1 MIFFINTI
9 KNLSL
14 YIFLTISISS
24 AQKQY
29 SDLNAMLNEVEPFQ
43 DQINEGFLNV
53 IKDNSKVTSIFWF
66 DQDSTR
72 FTKLFHYDIN
82 DDLYLITEL
91 RDDLIVKEVN
101 FHETKISDR
110 FIKYLYGAN
119 FEANEDYVTE
129 IIYNNANLPISYY
142 IESSRKDYIGHITLN
157 YDDKNHIIREA
168 WFKGSKK
175 IRQFLK

>member
-82 DDLYLITEL
+82 DNLYLITEL
-91 RDDLIVKEVN
+91 RDNLI
-101 FHETKISDR
+101 
-110 FIKYLYGAN
+110 IKSTH
-119 FEANEDYVTE
+119 V
-129 IIYNNANLPISYY
+129 
-142 IESSRKDYIGHITLN
+142 ITHSN
-157 YDDKNHIIREA
+157 SFN
-168 WFKGSKK
+168 
-175 IRQFLK
+175 

>member
-1 MIFFINTI
+1 MI
-9 KNLSL
+9 KNFSL
-14 YIFLTISISS
+14 YIFFTVSMLIS
-24 AQKQY
+24 QKQY

-43 DQINEGFLNV
+43 DQITEGFLNV
-53 IKDNSKVTSIFWF
+53 IKDNNKVTSIFWF

-91 RDDLIVKEVN
+91 RNDLIIKEVN
-101 FHETKISDR
+101 FDETKISDR
-110 FIKYLYGAN
+110 FIKYLYGES
-119 FEANEDYVTE
+119 FESNEDYVTE
-129 IIYNNANLPISYY
+129 IIYNNANLPISYH
-142 IESSRKDYIGHITLN
+142 IESSRKDYIGHIIIN

>member
-1 MIFFINTI
+1 MI
-9 KNLSL
+9 KNFSL
-14 YIFLTISISS
+14 YIFFTVSMLIS
-24 AQKQY
+24 QKQY

-43 DQINEGFLNV
+43 DQITEGFLNV
-53 IKDNSKVTSIFWF
+53 IKDNNKVTSIFWF

-91 RDDLIVKEVN
+91 INDLIIKEFN
-101 FHETKISDR
+101 FDETKISDR
-110 FIKYLYGAN
+110 FIKYLYGES
-119 FEANEDYVTE
+119 FESNEDYVTE
-129 IIYNNANLPISYY
+129 IIYNNANLPISYH
-142 IESSRKDYIGHITLN
+142 IESSRKDYIGHIIIN

>member
-1 MIFFINTI
+1 MTI
-9 KNLSL
+9 AVS
-14 YIFLTISISS
+14 F

-29 SDLNAMLNEVEPFQ
+29 SDINAMLNEVDPFQ
-43 DQINEGFLNV
+43 DEIEGEILNV
-53 IKDNSKVTSIFWF
+53 IKDDTRVTSIFWF

-72 FTKLFHYDIN
+72 FTKIFHYDTN

-91 RDDLIVKEVN
+91 RDDLIIKEVN

-110 FIKYLYGAN
+110 FIKYLYGEN
-119 FEANEDYVTE
+119 FNVDYITE

-142 IESSRKDYIGHITLN
+142 IESFGKDYIGHIILN

>member
-9 KNLSL
+9 KNLFL
-14 YIFLTISISS
+14 FIFLTVSISFS
-24 AQKQY
+24 QRKY

-43 DQINEGFLNV
+43 DQITENFLNV
-53 IKDNSKVTSIFWF
+53 IKDNSKVKSIFWF

-91 RDDLIVKEVN
+91 RDDLIIKEVN

-110 FIKYLYGAN
+110 FIKYLYGES
-119 FEANEDYVTE
+119 FESNEDYITE
-129 IIYNNANLPISYY
+129 IIYNNANLPISYN
-142 IESSRKDYIGHITLN
+142 IESSRKDYIGHIILN